1 MIRGSIGQ
9 LTGQEMKNPAGKT
22 CLSFPAIHGVCF
34 PGLSVGS
41 GAQHPEGALS
51 TPIAHSYAHKQDHSC
66 HLDKFSL
73 EAFFSLIQ
81 QIDAETLGV
90 CLAPG

>member
-1 MIRGSIGQ
+1 M
-9 LTGQEMKNPAGKT
+9 
-22 CLSFPAIHGVCF
+22 
-34 PGLSVGS
+34 GS
-41 GAQHPEGALS
+41 GAQHPEAALS
-51 TPIAHSYAHKQDHSC
+51 TPTAHSYAHKWDRSC